1 MAVIGNRVP
10 EYKSSKSTLINWDSF
25 NGGLNTLLKANEI
38 GKNELSQAN
47 DMMLIGKGVPTK
59 RWGTAVY
66 FTAGATGPV
75 RALNGF
81 YKSDGTNELLTI
93 TDDGYLTKQ
102 NGTSYDAIAGASWA
116 SGSDVQMAQLNNTMY
131 IVNGQR
137 ALTKYSS
144 PTLVGFA
151 TIARPTMI
159 SATNISNASGSSTK
173 GYKVSAVSQVGETLA
188 STTIELVNQPVTLG
202 GTAGGLIKL
211 QWTGPSTAS
220 GILKG
225 YNVYGRD
232 SGNETFLAGVDAA
245 TKNYLDDGSAIPSQ
259 FTYPPLAD
267 STGGPIAKYVVR
279 FQDRLIYAGIS
290 GQPSMLLIS
299 GHVPNHE
306 KFDLSFGGNYLLL
319 EPDSGDDITGLATY
333 KDRIIVFKQHS
344 IWQVTL
350 GMEAI
355 GNFWV
360 TIPTPQLITA
370 AYGAIS
376 PRSIVFVENDL
387 FFLSERGVHTLGYQ
401 FGFSF
406 DQLRANEVSG
416 KIRPYMK
423 DMAIA
428 KKKVATATYYD
439 FKYII
444 SFPGSGETMC
454 YDVLRKAWMGP
465 WSFDCNIITTYI
477 DTDGLTHLL
486 MGRNSG
492 PTIDRIASEYSDD
505 AGTAIQTILST
516 RKEDFG
522 DWSLFKTIKSIFTQ
536 MRNVTGGVSVDIQLE
551 QRNGNTVTAKSA
563 TITPATGNSGWG
575 ADMWG
580 SSMWGDTN
588 ARAASTGSD
597 ATDVIRWA
605 NINQAA
611 RTMQIV
617 IKTTARGD
625 NYELLGVRSEAKPI
639 GSGFRPSSW
648 RL

>member
-1 MAVIGNRVP
+1 MAQFSTKVP
-10 EYKSSKSTLINWDSF
+10 EYKSSKSISINWDTF
-25 NGGLNTLLKANEI
+25 AGGLNTLLKANEI
-38 GKNELSQAN
+38 AKNELSQADN
-47 DMMLIGKGVPTK
+47 LMLIGKGVPTK
-59 RWGTAVY
+59 RWGLANS

-75 RALNGF
+75 RAIGGF
-81 YKSDGTNELLTI
+81 YKSDGTNELLAI
-93 TDDGYLTKQ
+93 TDDGYLTKK
-102 NGTSYDAIAGASWA
+102 NSTSYTQINGASWA
-116 SGSDVQMAQLNNTMY
+116 SGQDVQMSQLNNTMY

-151 TIARPTMI
+151 TIASPTMTQ
-159 SATNISNASGSSTK
+159 ATNISNASGTSTK
-173 GYKVSAVSQVGETLA
+173 GYKLSAVGQVGETLA
-188 STTIELVNQPVTLG
+188 SSTIEVTNQPKTLG
-202 GTAGGLIKL
+202 GTAGGVIKL

-220 GILKG
+220 GVLKG
-225 YNVYGRD
+225 YNLYGRE
-232 SGNETFLAGVDAA
+232 SGNETFLAGLDAA
-245 TKNYLDDGSAIPSQ
+245 TKTYLDDGTSIPSQ

-267 STGGPIAKYVVR
+267 STGGPVAKYVVR
-279 FQDRLIYAGIS
+279 FQDRLVYAGIS

-299 GHVPNHE
+299 GHVPLHE
-306 KFDLSFGGNYLLL
+306 QFDLAHGGNYLLL
-319 EPDSGDDITGLATY
+319 EPDAGDNITGLATF

-350 GMEAI
+350 GIESI

-360 TIPTPQLITA
+360 TIPNPQLITA
-370 AYGAIS
+370 AYGCIS
-376 PRSIVFVENDL
+376 NRSIVFVENDV

-416 KIRPYMK
+416 KIRPYVK
-423 DMAIA
+423 DIPIA
-428 KKKVATATYYD
+428 RKKVATAAYYD

-444 SFPGSGETMC
+444 SFPGSDQTMC

-465 WSFDCNIITTYI
+465 WNFDCNLITTY
-477 DTDGLTHLL
+477 TDSDGASHLL
-486 MGRNSG
+486 IGRDNG
-492 PTIDRIASEYSDD
+492 PTVDELSADYPDD
-505 AGTAIQTILST
+505 KGTAISTILAT

-522 DWSLFKTIKSIFTQ
+522 DWSLFKTIKNIFTE
-536 MRNVTGGVSVDIQLE
+536 MRNVSGSVSVDIQTE

-563 TITPATGNSGWG
+563 TITPATGSSGWG

-580 SSMWGDTN
+580 SAMWGDTN
-588 ARAASTGSD
+588 ARASTTGSD

-605 NINQAA
+605 NLNQAA
-611 RTMQIV
+611 RTVQLI
-617 IKTTARGD
+617 IKTSNRGD
-625 NYELLGVRSEAKPI
+625 NYELLGIRGEAKPI

>member
-1 MAVIGNRVP
+1 MI
-10 EYKSSKSTLINWDSF
+10 SWDNF
-25 NGGLNTLLKANEI
+25 AGGLNTLLKANEI
-38 GKNELSQAN
+38 AKNELAQADN
-47 DMMLIGKGVPTK
+47 LMLIGKGVPTK
-59 RWGTAVY
+59 RWGIANS

-75 RALNGF
+75 RALGGL
-81 YKSDGTNELLTI
+81 YKSDGTNELLAL

-102 NGTSYDAIAGASWA
+102 NSTSYTQINGASWA
-116 SGSDVQMAQLNNTMY
+116 SGQDAQMAQLNNTVY

-151 TIARPTMI
+151 TIATPTMQL
-159 SATNISNASGSSTK
+159 ATNISNASGTSTK

-188 STTIELVNQPVTLG
+188 SSTIELTNQPNTLG
-202 GTAGGLIKL
+202 GNSGGVIRL

-220 GILKG
+220 GVLRG
-225 YNVYGRD
+225 YNIYGRE
-232 SGNETFLAGVDAA
+232 SGNETFLVGVDPA
-245 TKNYLDDGSAIPSQ
+245 TRTWDDKGDAIPTQ
-259 FTYPPLAD
+259 FTYPPLVD
-267 STGGPIAKYVVR
+267 STGGPVAKYVVR

-290 GQPSMLLIS
+290 GQPSMVLIS
-299 GHVPNHE
+299 GHVPLHE
-306 KFDLSFGGNYLLL
+306 KYDLGHGGNYLLL
-319 EPDSGDDITGLATY
+319 EPDAGDDITGLATY

-350 GMEAI
+350 GVESV
-355 GNFWV
+355 GNFWP
-360 TIPTPQLITA
+360 TIPTAQLITA
-370 AYGAIS
+370 AYGCIA

-428 KKKVATATYYD
+428 RKKVATAAYYD
-439 FKYII
+439 FKYIL

-465 WSFDCNIITTYI
+465 WDFDANIITTYT
-477 DTDGLTHLL
+477 DTAGATHLII
-486 MGRNSG
+486 GRDDG
-492 PTIDRIASEYSDD
+492 PTVDELSADFSDD
-505 AGTAIQTILST
+505 KGSAISTILAT
-516 RKEDFG
+516 RKEDFN
-522 DWSLFKTIKSIFTQ
+522 DWSLFKTVKNVFTQ

-551 QRNGNTVTAKSA
+551 ERNGNTITAKST
-563 TITPATGNSGWG
+563 TITPSTGNSGWG

-580 SSMWGDTN
+580 TALWGDSN
-588 ARAASTGSD
+588 ARASSSGSD

-605 NINQAA
+605 NINRAS

-617 IKTTARGD
+617 IKTDNRGD
-625 NYELLGVRSEAKPI
+625 NYELLGIRAEAKPI

-648 RL
+648 RM